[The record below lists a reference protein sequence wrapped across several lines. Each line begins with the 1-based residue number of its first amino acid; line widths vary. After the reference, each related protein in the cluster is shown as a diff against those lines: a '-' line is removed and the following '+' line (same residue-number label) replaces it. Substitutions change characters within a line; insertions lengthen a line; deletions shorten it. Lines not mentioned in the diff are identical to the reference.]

1 MDIMRKE
8 IFFIAEAGVNHN
20 GSINIAK
27 KMIDVASNAGANA
40 IKFQTFKTQNLL
52 IKNAP
57 SMLHQKRFNKKISQY
72 EMLKKL
78 EISYDDHII
87 LKDYCK
93 KKKIIFLSTA
103 FDVESLIFL
112 KSIKMKIFKVPSSEM
127 NNFEYLKTL
136 SKFNKKI
143 ILSTGMSYLK
153 EIKDALDFLKKNKQN
168 LKKVSLLHC
177 TSEYPAKFSNLNLEA
192 IQTMKKK
199 FKLDIGYSDHSEGI
213 EVPLVAIGM
222 GCKIIEKHFT
232 LSRKM
237 QGPDHKASVEPKE
250 LNLLIRKIRNLEKS
264 FGDGIKKPLKSEM
277 INRKLARKSLVAS
290 QQVFKGEKFSELNL
304 TTKRPGTRISADQYI
319 NFIGKIAN
327 KNYKKDEFIKN

>member
-1 MDIMRKE
+1 MRKE

-20 GSINIAK
+20 GSIKIAK

-40 IKFQTFKTQNLL
+40 IKFQTFKAQNLL

-57 SMLHQKRFNKKISQY
+57 SMLHQKRFNKKISQF

-87 LKDYCK
+87 LKNYCK

-103 FDVESLIFL
+103 FDIESLIFL
-112 KSIKMKIFKVPSSEM
+112 KSINMEIFKVPSSEM
-127 NNFEYLKTL
+127 NNFEYLKIL

-153 EIKDALDFLKKNKQN
+153 EIKNSLDFLKKNKQN
-168 LKKVSLLHC
+168 LNKVSLLHC
-177 TSEYPAKFSNLNLEA
+177 TSEYPAKFSNLNLNA

-199 FKLDIGYSDHSEGI
+199 FKLNIGYSDHSQGI
-213 EVPLVAIGM
+213 EVPIIVIGM

-237 QGPDHKASVEPKE
+237 QGPDHKASIEPKE

-264 FGDGIKKPLKSEM
+264 FGNGIKKPLKSEM
-277 INRKLARKSLVAS
+277 MNRKLARKSLVALK
-290 QQVFKGEKFSELNL
+290 QVSKGEKFSELNL
-304 TTKRPGTRISADQYI
+304 TTKRPGTGINADQYI
-319 NFIGKIAN
+319 NYIGNLKT
-327 KNYKKDEFIKN
+327 